1 VRLTMKEG
9 RKEESTGKA
18 RGSGHPV
25 VGVGGV
31 VIRDG
36 RVLLIR
42 RSKKPLKGQWSI
54 PGGHLEWGET
64 IAQAVARELR
74 EETGLAVRVG
84 ELLEVVERI
93 DSLEDGGG
101 GGAAPPGSSPPFH
114 YILLDYLCEAAT
126 GAAQAGGDAAEISWA
141 TEDELTQYQ
150 LTEAA
155 LRVIRR
161 AFALARSR
169 V

>member
-1 VRLTMKEG
+1 M
-9 RKEESTGKA
+9 
-18 RGSGHPV
+18 
-25 VGVGGV
+25 GVGGV

-42 RSKKPLKGQWSI
+42 RGKEPFKGEWSI

-64 IAQAVARELR
+64 IEQAVVRELH
-74 EETGLAVRVG
+74 EETGLEVRVG

-101 GGAAPPGSSPPFH
+101 RGAAPPGSSPRFH
-114 YILLDYLCEAAT
+114 YILLDYFCEAAT
-126 GAAQAGGDAAEISWA
+126 GAPQAGGDAAEISWV
-141 TEDELTQYQ
+141 TETELARYQ
-150 LTEAA
+150 LTEAT

-161 AFALARSR
+161 AFTLARSR

>member
-1 VRLTMKEG
+1 M
-9 RKEESTGKA
+9 S
-18 RGSGHPV
+18 RGNEHPV

-42 RSKKPLKGQWSI
+42 RAQEPLKGQWSI

-64 IAQAVARELR
+64 IAHAVARELL
-74 EETGLAVRVG
+74 EETGLEVRVG

-93 DSLEDGGG
+93 GPSEEGDGR
-101 GGAAPPGSSPPFH
+101 GAAPSGSSPRFH
-114 YILLDYLCEAAT
+114 YVILDYLCEAAT
-126 GAAQAGGDAAEISWA
+126 GAPQAGDDAAEISWA
-141 TEDELTQYQ
+141 AESDLASYQ
-150 LTEAA
+150 LTDAA
-155 LRVIRR
+155 TRVIRR

-169 V
+169 P